1 MAKKDVKKDS
11 ETESALKTDVI
22 QPEIIE
28 NKNIPLELKLKKG
41 ECLVKEISSNKEFVT
56 SVKSAEK
63 YFNDPAKYEVVKKN
77 Q

>member
-1 MAKKDVKKDS
+1 MAKKDVKKDGDVENTIKS
-11 ETESALKTDVI
+11 DVI

-28 NKNIPLELKLKKG
+28 NKSDSLEIKLKKG
-41 ECLVKEISSNKEFVT
+41 ECLIKEISSNKNFVT

-63 YFNDPAKYEVVKKN
+63 YFNDSTKYEVVKKN